1 MEPFTKGPGL
11 EQIRVPVAERHHQF
25 TVKGSKFIGA
35 LLPVSTEDEARE
47 TLDRIRR
54 KYHDATH
61 NCYAWR
67 IHPDLEKASDDGE
80 PSGSAGRPI
89 LQTIQG
95 SGLTNVLVVVTRY
108 FGGTK
113 LGVGGLVRAYTDS
126 ARQVLEQTRPVT
138 LVSVKR
144 IRVRVTFAESAIVYQ
159 LVDRLDRVR
168 IESEDFD
175 ESGAVFSLK
184 MVSDRVGL
192 FREQLRDMVNREP
205 DCEEVEE
212 ILDQI

>member
-1 MEPFTKGPGL
+1 MKGLGL
-11 EQIRVPVAERHHQF
+11 EQIRVPIAERYDQF
-25 TVKGSKFIGA
+25 TVKGSKFIGT
-35 LLPVSTEDEARE
+35 LLPVAGEDDARE
-47 TLDRIRR
+47 KLDQVRR

-95 SGLTNVLVVVTRY
+95 SGLTNVMVIVTRY

-113 LGVGGLVRAYTDS
+113 LGVGGLVRAYTDA
-126 ARQVLEQTRPVT
+126 ARQVLEQTKPVE

-144 IRVRVTFAESAIVYQ
+144 VRVRVTFAESAIVYQ
-159 LVDRLDRVR
+159 LVDRLDRIR

-175 ESGAVFSLK
+175 EGGAVFSLK
-184 MVSDRVGL
+184 MVSDQLDL

-212 ILDQI
+212 LLDQI